1 MLEVEEIIKL
11 NKDWISIFFLLSL
24 LILGFLKKID
34 KKKFGLLVYSFTS
47 EKYFS
52 VYAKEKKINYF
63 DLFNVSKIIFTIIIK
78 SILLT
83 FIIDELISIETFK
96 TIFLIIL
103 IIIIARYF
111 FLKYVF
117 RFLNLENL
125 FDQLIF
131 KSISSY
137 FRISLFT
144 FPLLLIYRYTLPN
157 SIIFLYLVSFL
168 IAFVIFFMHLIIYYK
183 IAHDRTS
190 SFFYIILYLCAF
202 KVTPWLLVYSYI
214 TS

>member
-1 MLEVEEIIKL
+1 MLEVEEIIKS
-11 NKDWISIFFLLSL
+11 NKDWVSIFFLLSL
-24 LILGFLKKID
+24 LILAFLKNID
-34 KKKFGLLVYSFTS
+34 KKKFGLLIYSVNS

-52 VYAKEKKINYF
+52 IYAKEKKINYF
-63 DLFNVSKIIFTIIIK
+63 DLFNILKIIFIIIIK

-83 FIIDELISIETFK
+83 FIIDELISFQTFK
-96 TIFLIIL
+96 TVFLIIL
-103 IIIIARYF
+103 IIIVSRYL

-144 FPLLLIYRYTLPN
+144 FPLLLIYRYALPN
-157 SIIFLYLVSFL
+157 SITFLFLVSFL
-168 IAFVIFFMHLIIYYK
+168 IAFLIFFVHLIIYYK
-183 IAHDRTS
+183 ITHNRTS
-190 SFFYIILYLCAF
+190 SFLYIILYLCAF
-202 KVTPWLLVYSYI
+202 KITPWLLVYGYI

>member
-1 MLEVEEIIKL
+1 MLEVEEIIKS

-24 LILGFLKKID
+24 LILGFLKNID
-34 KKKFGLLVYSFTS
+34 KKKFGFLIYSFTS

-52 VYAKEKKINYF
+52 IYAKEKKANYF
-63 DLFNVSKIIFTIIIK
+63 DLFNILKIIFTIMIK

-83 FIIDELISIETFK
+83 FIIDELISFQTFK
-96 TIFLIIL
+96 TVALIIL
-103 IIIIARYF
+103 IIIVSRYF

-125 FDQLIF
+125 FEQLIF
-131 KSISSY
+131 KSISLY

-144 FPLLLIYRYTLPN
+144 FPLLLIYRYTFPTN
-157 SIIFLYLVSFL
+157 IKFLFLVSFL

-183 IAHDRTS
+183 IAHNRAS

-202 KVTPWLLVYSYI
+202 KITPWLLVYDYI

>member
-1 MLEVEEIIKL
+1 MLEAEEIIKL

-34 KKKFGLLVYSFTS
+34 KKKFELLIYYVTS

-52 VYAKEKKINYF
+52 IYAKEKKANYF
-63 DLFNVSKIIFTIIIK
+63 DLFNVSKIIFIIIIK

-83 FIIDELISIETFK
+83 FIIDELISFKTFK
-96 TIFLIIL
+96 TISLIIL
-103 IIIIARYF
+103 IIIVSRYF

-137 FRISLFT
+137 FRMSLLT
-144 FPLLLIYRYTLPN
+144 FPLLLIYIYALST
-157 SIIFLYLVSFL
+157 SIIFLSLVSFL

-190 SFFYIILYLCAF
+190 SFFYIILYICAF

>member
-1 MLEVEEIIKL
+1 MLEAEEIIKL

-34 KKKFGLLVYSFTS
+34 KKKFELLIYYVTS

-52 VYAKEKKINYF
+52 IYAKEKKANYF
-63 DLFNVSKIIFTIIIK
+63 DLFNVSKIIFIIIIK

-83 FIIDELISIETFK
+83 FIIDELISFKTFK
-96 TIFLIIL
+96 TISLIIL
-103 IIIIARYF
+103 IIIVSRYF

-137 FRISLFT
+137 FKMSLFT
-144 FPLLLIYRYTLPN
+144 FPLLLIYRYTLPT
-157 SIIFLYLVSFL
+157 SITFLFLVSFL
-168 IAFVIFFMHLIIYYK
+168 IAFVIFYIHLTIYYK
-183 IAHDRTS
+183 IAPNKTS

-202 KVTPWLLVYSYI
+202 KVTPWLLLYSYI

>member
-24 LILGFLKKID
+24 LILGFLNKID
-34 KKKFGLLVYSFTS
+34 KKKFGLLVYSFNS

-63 DLFNVSKIIFTIIIK
+63 DLFNVSKIIFTTIIK

-83 FIIDELISIETFK
+83 FIIDELISFETFK

-103 IIIIARYF
+103 IIIVPRYF

-117 RFLNLENL
+117 KFLNLQNL

-131 KSISSY
+131 KSISTY
-137 FRISLFT
+137 FRMSLFT
-144 FPLLLIYRYTLPN
+144 FPLLLIYRYTLPT

-183 IAHDRTS
+183 IAHDKTS

>member
-1 MLEVEEIIKL
+1 MLEVEEIIKS
-11 NKDWISIFFLLSL
+11 NKDWVSIFFLLSL
-24 LILGFLKKID
+24 LILAFLKNID
-34 KKKFGLLVYSFTS
+34 KKKFGLLIYSVNS

-52 VYAKEKKINYF
+52 IYAKEKKINYF
-63 DLFNVSKIIFTIIIK
+63 DLFNILKIIFIIIIK

-83 FIIDELISIETFK
+83 FIIDELISFQTFK
-96 TIFLIIL
+96 TVFLIIL
-103 IIIIARYF
+103 IIIVSRYL

-144 FPLLLIYRYTLPN
+144 FPLLLIYRYTFPTN
-157 SIIFLYLVSFL
+157 IKFLFLVSFL

-183 IAHDRTS
+183 IAHNRTS

-202 KVTPWLLVYSYI
+202 KITPWLLVYGYI

>member
-52 VYAKEKKINYF
+52 VYAKEKKTNYF
-63 DLFNVSKIIFTIIIK
+63 DLFNVSKIIFAIIIK

-83 FIIDELISIETFK
+83 FIIDELISFETFK
-96 TIFLIIL
+96 TVFLIIL
-103 IIIIARYF
+103 IIIVPRYF

-117 RFLNLENL
+117 RYVLNC
-125 FDQLIF
+125 
-131 KSISSY
+131 
-137 FRISLFT
+137 T
-144 FPLLLIYRYTLPN
+144 
-157 SIIFLYLVSFL
+157 
-168 IAFVIFFMHLIIYYK
+168 A
-183 IAHDRTS
+183 
-190 SFFYIILYLCAF
+190 
-202 KVTPWLLVYSYI
+202 
-214 TS
+214 

>member
-1 MLEVEEIIKL
+1 MLEAEEIIKL

-24 LILGFLKKID
+24 LILSFLKKID
-34 KKKFGLLVYSFTS
+34 KKKFELLVYSVAS

-52 VYAKEKKINYF
+52 VYGKEKKINYF
-63 DLFNVSKIIFTIIIK
+63 DLFNVLKIIFVIIIK

-83 FIIDELISIETFK
+83 FIIDDLISFETFK
-96 TIFLIIL
+96 TVSLIIL
-103 IIIIARYF
+103 IIIVSRYF

-117 RFLNLENL
+117 RFLNLGNL

-137 FRISLFT
+137 FRVSLFT
-144 FPLLLIYRYTLPN
+144 FPLLLIYRYTLPS
-157 SIIFLYLVSFL
+157 SIVFLFLLSFL
-168 IAFVIFFMHLIIYYK
+168 IAFIIFFTHLIIYYK

-190 SFFYIILYLCAF
+190 SFFYIILYICAF

-214 TS
+214 TF

>member
-1 MLEVEEIIKL
+1 MLEVEEIIKS

-24 LILGFLKKID
+24 LILAFLKNID
-34 KKKFGLLVYSFTS
+34 KKKFELLVYSVTS

-52 VYAKEKKINYF
+52 IYAKEKKTNYF
-63 DLFNVSKIIFTIIIK
+63 DFFNILKIIFIIIIK
-78 SILLT
+78 SIFLT
-83 FIIDELISIETFK
+83 FIIDKLISFETFK
-96 TIFLIIL
+96 TVFLIVL
-103 IIIIARYF
+103 IIIVSRYL
-111 FLKYVF
+111 FLKYAF

-125 FDQLIF
+125 FEQLIF

-144 FPLLLIYRYTLPN
+144 FPLLLIYRYTFPN
-157 SIIFLYLVSFL
+157 NITFLFLASFL
-168 IAFVIFFMHLIIYYK
+168 IAFVIFFMHLILYYK
-183 IAHDRTS
+183 IAHNRTS

-202 KVTPWLLVYSYI
+202 KITPWLLVYGYI

>member
-11 NKDWISIFFLLSL
+11 NKDWVSIFFLLSL

-34 KKKFGLLVYSFTS
+34 KKKFELLVYSLTS

-52 VYAKEKKINYF
+52 IYAKEKKTKYF
-63 DLFNVSKIIFTIIIK
+63 DLFNASKIIFTIIIN

-83 FIIDELISIETFK
+83 FIIDELISFKTFK
-96 TIFLIIL
+96 TVFLIIL
-103 IIIIARYF
+103 IIIVPRYF

-137 FRISLFT
+137 FKMSLFI
-144 FPLLLIYRYTLPN
+144 FPLLLIYRYTLPT
-157 SIIFLYLVSFL
+157 SITFLFLISFL
-168 IAFVIFFMHLIIYYK
+168 IAFVIFYMHLIIYYK
-183 IAHDRTS
+183 IANDRIS
-190 SFFYIILYLCAF
+190 NFFYIILYLCAF
-202 KVTPWLLVYSYI
+202 KLTPWLLVYGYI
-214 TS
+214 T

>member
-34 KKKFGLLVYSFTS
+34 KKKFGLLIYSFIS

-52 VYAKEKKINYF
+52 IYAKEKKTNYF
-63 DLFNVSKIIFTIIIK
+63 DLFNVSKIIFIIIIK

-83 FIIDELISIETFK
+83 FIIDELISFETFK
-96 TIFLIIL
+96 SISLIIL
-103 IIIIARYF
+103 IIIIPRYF
-111 FLKYVF
+111 FLKNISK
-117 RFLNLENL
+117 FLNLENL

-137 FRISLFT
+137 FRMSLFT

-157 SIIFLYLVSFL
+157 SIIFLYLLSFL
-168 IAFVIFFMHLIIYYK
+168 IVFVIFFMHLIIYYK
-183 IAHDRTS
+183 IAYDRTS

>member
-52 VYAKEKKINYF
+52 VYAKEKKTNYF
-63 DLFNVSKIIFTIIIK
+63 DLFHVSKIIFIIIIK

-83 FIIDELISIETFK
+83 FLIDELISFETFK
-96 TIFLIIL
+96 SISLIIL
-103 IIIIARYF
+103 IIIIPRYF
-111 FLKYVF
+111 FLKYIS

-144 FPLLLIYRYTLPN
+144 FPLLLIYRYTLPT
-157 SIIFLYLVSFL
+157 SIIFLFLVSFL

-202 KVTPWLLVYSYI
+202 KITPWLLVSDYI
-214 TS
+214 IN

>member
-1 MLEVEEIIKL
+1 MLEAEEIIKL

-34 KKKFGLLVYSFTS
+34 KKKFGLLVYSVNS

-52 VYAKEKKINYF
+52 IYAKEKKINYF
-63 DLFNVSKIIFTIIIK
+63 DLFNVSKIIFIIIIK

-83 FIIDELISIETFK
+83 FIIDELISFETFK
-96 TIFLIIL
+96 TVSLIIL
-103 IIIIARYF
+103 IIIVSRYF

-137 FRISLFT
+137 FRVSLFT
-144 FPLLLIYRYTLPN
+144 FPLLLIYRYTFPTN
-157 SIIFLYLVSFL
+157 IKFLFLVSFL

-183 IAHDRTS
+183 IAHNRTS

-202 KVTPWLLVYSYI
+202 KITPWLLVYGYI

>member
-1 MLEVEEIIKL
+1 MLEVEEIIKS
-11 NKDWISIFFLLSL
+11 NKDWVSIFFLLSL
-24 LILGFLKKID
+24 LILAFLKNID
-34 KKKFGLLVYSFTS
+34 KKKFGLLIYSVNS

-52 VYAKEKKINYF
+52 IYAKEKKINYF
-63 DLFNVSKIIFTIIIK
+63 DLFNILKIIFIIIIK

-83 FIIDELISIETFK
+83 FIIDELISFQTFK
-96 TIFLIIL
+96 TVFLIIL
-103 IIIIARYF
+103 IIIVSRYL

-144 FPLLLIYRYTLPN
+144 FPLLLIYRYALPN
-157 SIIFLYLVSFL
+157 SITFLFLVSFL
-168 IAFVIFFMHLIIYYK
+168 IAFLIFFVHLIIYYK
-183 IAHDRTS
+183 ITHNRVS

-202 KVTPWLLVYSYI
+202 KITPWLLVYGYI

>member
-1 MLEVEEIIKL
+1 MLEVEEIIKS
-11 NKDWISIFFLLSL
+11 NKDWVSIFFLLSL
-24 LILGFLKKID
+24 LILAFLKNID
-34 KKKFGLLVYSFTS
+34 KKKFGLLIYSVNS

-52 VYAKEKKINYF
+52 IYAKEKKINYF
-63 DLFNVSKIIFTIIIK
+63 DLFNILKIIFIIIIK

-83 FIIDELISIETFK
+83 FIIDELISFQTFK
-96 TIFLIIL
+96 TVFLIIL
-103 IIIIARYF
+103 IIIVSRYL

-137 FRISLFT
+137 FKMSLFT
-144 FPLLLIYRYTLPN
+144 FPLLLIYRYTLPT
-157 SIIFLYLVSFL
+157 SIIFLFLLSFL
-168 IAFVIFFMHLIIYYK
+168 VAFIIFFMHLIIYYK
-183 IAHDRTS
+183 IANDRTS

-202 KVTPWLLVYSYI
+202 KITPWLLVYGYI

>member
-1 MLEVEEIIKL
+1 MLEAEEIIKL

-34 KKKFGLLVYSFTS
+34 KKKFELLVYYVTS

-52 VYAKEKKINYF
+52 IYAKEKKANYF
-63 DLFNVSKIIFTIIIK
+63 DLFNVSKIIFIIIIK

-83 FIIDELISIETFK
+83 FIIDELISFETFK
-96 TIFLIIL
+96 TVSLIIL
-103 IIIIARYF
+103 IIIVSRYF

-137 FRISLFT
+137 FKMSLFI
-144 FPLLLIYRYTLPN
+144 FPLLLIYRYTLPS
-157 SIIFLYLVSFL
+157 SIIFLFLLLFL
-168 IAFVIFFMHLIIYYK
+168 IAFVIFFSHLIIYYK
-183 IAHDRTS
+183 IANDRIS
-190 SFFYIILYLCAF
+190 NFFYIILYLCAF
-202 KVTPWLLVYSYI
+202 KLTPWLLVYGYI
-214 TS
+214 T